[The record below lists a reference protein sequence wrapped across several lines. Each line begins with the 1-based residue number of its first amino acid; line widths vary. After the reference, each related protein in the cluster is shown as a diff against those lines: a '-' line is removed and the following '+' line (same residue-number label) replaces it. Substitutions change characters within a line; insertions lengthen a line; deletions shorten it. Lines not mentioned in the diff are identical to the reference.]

1 MVTQIKEIQAN
12 VSLWIQSFG
21 RPDSFLI
28 YKYVENNC
36 LTLIEANEPKKKKN
50 YSNIYTMNLSH
61 LKGLKVSDKKILI
74 HDI

>member
-36 LTLIEANEPKKKKN
+36 LTLIEANEPKKKKLLK
-50 YSNIYTMNLSH
+50 YIYNEFISSERF
-61 LKGLKVSDKKILI
+61 KSFW
-74 HDI
+74 